1 MAHVAKWKL
10 EKVEELKNKIL
21 ANKVVGIVNISGL
34 PSPQLQ
40 QMRKNLRGKAEIIVT
55 RNAIISRAL
64 EKTGKPNISKLSEYI
79 RTQSALIVS
88 NENPFKLYKSLE
100 ATKTKAPAR
109 GGEIAPEDIIIKAME
124 TPFKPGPIVSE
135 LQKAGLAAAIEG
147 GKVVIKKDKVLVKAG
162 DVITKDQA
170 QLLTKLGITP
180 ITLGLDLQAVFEDG
194 FVYPKDALTVS
205 QEEILG
211 QFVRGSLNAQ
221 QLALKISY
229 ITKETVRPLLGKGF
243 REGIALVVKTGY
255 PAKGAIEHLIR
266 KAYMDML
273 AIAAVAPEA
282 AGDAVKNVIAQTS
295 RPQTPQTEQKE
306 KKVEEEKKEEK
317 PKEEDVAAGLSSLF
331 G

>member
-10 EKVEELKNKIL
+10 ERVEELKNKIL

-40 QMRKNLRGKAEIIVT
+40 MMRKNLRGKAEIIVT

-88 NENPFKLYKSLE
+88 NENPFKLYRSLE
-100 ATKTKAPAR
+100 GTKTKAPAK

-147 GKVVIKKDKVLVKAG
+147 GKVVIKKDKLLVKAG
-162 DVITKDQA
+162 EVITRDQA

-194 FVYPKDALTVS
+194 IVYPRDSLGIS

-211 QFVRGSLNAQ
+211 QFVRGSIHAQ
-221 QLALKISY
+221 QLAMKIGY
-229 ITKETVRPLLGKGF
+229 LTRETVRPLLAKGF

-255 PAKGAIEHLIR
+255 PAKGAIEHLLR
-266 KAYMDML
+266 KGYMDML
-273 AIAAVAPEA
+273 VLAAVAPEA

-295 RPQTPQTEQKE
+295 RPQTPRAEQKE
-306 KKVEEEKKEEK
+306 QKAEEKKDEK

>member
-10 EKVEELKNKIL
+10 EKVEELKEKIL
-21 ANKVVGIVNISGL
+21 ANRVVGIVNVTGL

-64 EKTGKPNISKLSEYI
+64 EKTGKSNISKLSEYI

-100 ATKTKAPAR
+100 ATKTKAPAK
-109 GGEIAPEDIIIKAME
+109 GGETAPEDIIIKAME

-147 GKVVIKKDKVLVKAG
+147 GKVVIKKDKLLVKAG
-162 DVITKDQA
+162 EVITKEQA

-180 ITLGLDLQAVFEDG
+180 ITLGLDLQAVFENG
-194 FVYPKDALTVS
+194 FVYPKEALSVS
-205 QEEILG
+205 QEEVLG
-211 QFVRGSLNAQ
+211 QLVRGSIHAQ
-221 QLALKISY
+221 QLALKICY

-255 PAKGAIEHLIR
+255 PAKGAVEHLIR

-273 AIAAVAPEA
+273 ALAAVAPEV
-282 AGDAVKNVIAQTS
+282 AGDAVKNLIVQTS
-295 RPQTPQTEQKE
+295 MPQTPQTEQK
-306 KKVEEEKKEEK
+306 KREEEKKEEK